1 MKLIRV
7 IFLALP
13 FFVNNT
19 NAASTIVHMKGN
31 SVPSLP
37 SNFYQVKGTHKDNP
51 YLNSTGIGRSKG
63 KLIESMDIIEDS
75 SKLLDWRAKIINSFN
90 KKQLLKLKSSN
101 SPLLAQ
107 DNRIKTKKNTA
118 AKLSE
123 NVKWYITAGHFRTKA
138 NAIAFVSRLK
148 KLGFSVLIQPLTKG
162 TSVLIGPYDF
172 RPHAV
177 ISMQELRN
185 NANVRGAIIHFKY
198 SYG

>member
-13 FFVNNT
+13 FFVNNI
-19 NAASTIVHMKGN
+19 NAASTCFNLKGEAL
-31 SVPSLP
+31 PSSF
-37 SNFYQVKGTHKDNP
+37 SNFYQVKGTHKDSP
-51 YLNSTGIGRSKG
+51 YLYSASMESGKG
-63 KLIESMDIIEDS
+63 KLIENSALIEDG
-75 SKLLDWRAKIINSFN
+75 SKLFDWRAKIINSFN

-101 SPLLAQ
+101 NPLLAQ
-107 DNRIKTKKNTA
+107 ENRAKIKKNTA

-138 NAIAFVSRLK
+138 NAVAFVSRLK
-148 KLGFSVLIQPLTKG
+148 KLGFTVLIQPLTKG

-177 ISMQELRN
+177 ISMQELRSS
-185 NANVRGAIIHFKY
+185 ANVQGAIIHFKY